1 MTVVDLHV
9 REAGSGLPVV
19 LLHAFPLSSAM
30 WLEQRNDLGDAFRI
44 ITPDLRGFGGSQLG
58 YDEPSLD
65 HMADDVAALLDT
77 LALDRVV
84 LGGLSMGGYVA
95 MAFLRR
101 HGERVA
107 GLLLADTKASA
118 DPEAARANRHRI
130 ADALDESGT
139 TQVLLDDV
147 LPALLGETTVVERP
161 MIQGRVRALV
171 EDAPPAGRRLGAACD
186 GGSPRLLRH
195 AARRH
200 GAGARRRRR
209 AGRALVAGRRAGHGR
224 RAARRPAGRRA
235 TQRSPDGGRGTR
247 GVQRRGTRV
256 PEPRWADPRAELA
269 RGGPCAG
276 WSPAGSRAAPR
287 RLSGSRAARR

>member
-30 WLEQRNDLGDAFRI
+30 WLEQRNGLGDVCRVV
-44 ITPDLRGFGGSQLG
+44 TPDLRGFGGSQLG

-65 HMADDVAALLDT
+65 HMADDLAALLDK

-101 HGERVA
+101 HGDRVT
-107 GLLLADTKASA
+107 GLLLADTKASEDA
-118 DPEAARANRHRI
+118 EAARANRHRI

-139 TQVLLDDV
+139 THVLLDDV

-161 MIQGRVRALV
+161 LIQGRVRALV
-171 EDAPPAGRRLGAACD
+171 EDAPPAAAAWAQ
-186 GGSPRLLRH
+186 RAM
-195 AARRH
+195 AARP
-200 GAGARRRRR
+200 GSFDTLR
-209 AGRALVAGRRAGHGR
+209 AVTVPALVVAGDQDKLSSMADAQAMVDALPEARLVVVPRSGHLTAVEVPDAFNV
-224 RAARRPAGRRA
+224 AAR
-235 TQRSPDGGRGTR
+235 
-247 GVQRRGTRV
+247 
-256 PEPRWADPRAELA
+256 EFLA
-269 RGGPCAG
+269 SLG
-276 WSPAGSRAAPR
+276 
-287 RLSGSRAARR
+287 